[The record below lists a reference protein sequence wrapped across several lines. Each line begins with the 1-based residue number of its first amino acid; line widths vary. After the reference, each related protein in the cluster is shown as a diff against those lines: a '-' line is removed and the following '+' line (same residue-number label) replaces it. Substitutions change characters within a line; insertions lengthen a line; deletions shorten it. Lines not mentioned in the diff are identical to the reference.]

1 MRPSPRRNNRRTP
14 IVVAEAISAD
24 AATAMTRRR
33 FAIALAGAA
42 ATVVQPRPVLAEP
55 YPARPVTLLVPFPA
69 GSATD
74 SVARKLAEGLRA
86 VFNQPFIIENKP
98 GADGIIAARQA
109 ARAEPDGHT
118 LFVTTNTTHSANAN
132 IYTALP
138 YDPQQDFAP
147 VGGIMKIPM
156 VLAVRADY
164 PASDLASFVKLAK
177 TKTLTF
183 GSGNT
188 SSRGA
193 AEMFKARA
201 GLEMLH
207 VPYRGTPQAITDLL
221 GGTIDV
227 MFPDPSS
234 ALGPIKGKQLKV
246 LGVASLQRLNELPEV
261 PTIAESGYP
270 GFEMVAWV
278 GMFAPAKTPADIV
291 MRLNTEMNKILAQK
305 DMLDYFDTVGAQV
318 YPTTPDGL
326 RAYVDEDTKRWAE
339 IVEIGHIEKKTNQ

>member
-1 MRPSPRRNNRRTP
+1 MQGLNRRQFGGA
-14 IVVAEAISAD
+14 VAGV
-24 AATAMTRRR
+24 AATAL
-33 FAIALAGAA
+33 ALPA
-42 ATVVQPRPVLAEP
+42 RAEQ
-55 YPARPVTLLVPFPA
+55 YPARPVMLLVPFPP

-74 SVARKLAEGLRA
+74 IVARKLAEGLRA
-86 VFNQPFIIENKP
+86 AFNQPFIIENKP

-109 ARAEPDGHT
+109 ARAEPDGYT

-132 IYTALP
+132 IYTSLP
-138 YDPQQDFAP
+138 YDPQKDFAP

-164 PASDLASFVKLAK
+164 PANDLASFVKLAK
-177 TKTLTF
+177 AKTLTF

-234 ALGPIKGKQLKV
+234 ALGPIKGKRLKV
-246 LGVASLQRLNELPEV
+246 LAVASLRRLNELPDV

-278 GMFAPAKTPADIV
+278 GAFAPAKTPPDIV
-291 MRLNTEMNKILAQK
+291 GRLNTEMNKILAQK